1 MRTDCLKRLLETAIM
16 ATIRKNSN
24 GKYRAD
30 IRKNYTFIQ
39 AKTFLT
45 KKQAEQW
52 ASEMDVNIEAILTLT
67 PSKLKNLTPEIV
79 NEMGGLDLFQKLG
92 IELEFL
98 TFKDL
103 ADEYMTQWSKK
114 DPNQI
119 PRTSYWLKI
128 FGNQPIKAI
137 STSDIRKALD
147 HYAKGKCLKGDG
159 NGKSRETNKVRSSN
173 TVLRLKAVLSSIF
186 KYAIKRGYLK
196 NNPVEGIFIDATPNQ
211 VERFLDDRERKE
223 LMIACQ
229 QSTWDKLY
237 LVVLMAITTGMRKAE
252 ITNLRWTDI
261 NFDKGLAKLVN
272 TKNGSPRINPIPA
285 PALDELKKFRQV
297 GNGLIFVSP
306 NDIEKPFDFRVQWTR
321 AIQRANIKE
330 FRFHDLRHT
339 AASYLVMNGASL
351 HETAEILG
359 HKSTQTTKRYAH
371 LSTDHKSALS
381 ERVMDKIF
389 NG

>member
-1 MRTDCLKRLLETAIM
+1 MRTDCLKRLSEAAHL
-16 ATIRKNSN
+16 ATIRKLPN

-39 AKTFLT
+39 AKTFLS

-52 ASEMDVNIEAILTLT
+52 ASNMDANIEAILALT
-67 PSKLKNLTPEIV
+67 PLKLKNLTPEIV
-79 NEMGGLDLFQKLG
+79 SEMGGLDLFQKLG

-103 ADEYMTQWSKK
+103 ADEYIKQWSKK

-119 PRTSYWLKI
+119 PRTAYWLNILGKH
-128 FGNQPIKAI
+128 PIKAI

-159 NGKSRETNKVRSSN
+159 EGKSRETDKTRSSN

-186 KYAIKRGYLK
+186 KYAIRRGYLK
-196 NNPVEGIFIDATPNQ
+196 DNPVEGIFIDATPNQ
-211 VERFLDDRERKE
+211 VERFLDDRERKA
-223 LMIACQ
+223 LLSSCQ
-229 QSTWDKLY
+229 ESTWDKLY

-252 ITNLRWTDI
+252 IINLRWTDI
-261 NFDKGLAKLVN
+261 NFDKGLAKLAT
-272 TKNGSPRINPIPA
+272 TKNGAPRINPIPA
-285 PALDELKKFRQV
+285 IALDELKKFRQV
-297 GNGLIFVSP
+297 GNGLIFASSC
-306 NDIEKPFDFRVQWTR
+306 DSEKPFDFRVQWTR
-321 AIQRANIKE
+321 AMQRANIKN

-371 LSTDHKSALS
+371 LSTDHKSALA
-381 ERVMDKIF
+381 ERVMSKVLK
-389 NG
+389 N

>member
-1 MRTDCLKRLLETAIM
+1 M
-16 ATIRKNSN
+16 ATIRKLPN

-39 AKTFLT
+39 AKTFLS

-52 ASEMDVNIEAILTLT
+52 ASDIDANIEAILSLT
-67 PSKLKNLTPEIV
+67 PIKLTNLTPEV
-79 NEMGGLDLFQKLG
+79 VSEMGGLELFQKLG
-92 IELEFL
+92 VELEFL

-103 ADEYMTQWSKK
+103 ANEYMKQWSKK

-119 PRTSYWLKI
+119 PRAAYWLDV
-128 FGNQPIKAI
+128 FGKHPIKAI

-159 NGKSRETNKVRSSN
+159 TGKSRETDKARSSN

-186 KYAIKRGYLK
+186 KYAIRRGYLK
-196 NNPVEGIFIDATPNQ
+196 DNPVDGIFIDATPNQ
-211 VERFLDDRERKE
+211 VERFLDEWERKA
-223 LMIACQ
+223 LMASCLE
-229 QSTWDKLY
+229 SSWDKLY
-237 LVVLMAITTGMRKAE
+237 LIVLMAITTGMRKAE
-252 ITNLRWTDI
+252 LVNLRWTDI
-261 NFDKGLAKLVN
+261 NFEKGLAKLTI

-297 GNGLIFVSP
+297 GNGLIFVSSY
-306 NDIEKPFDFRVQWTR
+306 DMEKPFDFRVQWTR
-321 AIQRANIKE
+321 AMQRANIKN

-381 ERVMDKIF
+381 ERVMDKVF

>member
-1 MRTDCLKRLLETAIM
+1 M
-16 ATIRKNSN
+16 ATIRKLSN

-39 AKTFLT
+39 AKTFLS

-52 ASEMDVNIEAILTLT
+52 AANIDASVDTILALT

-98 TFKDL
+98 TFEEL
-103 ADEYMTQWSKK
+103 ANEYMKQWSKK

-119 PRTSYWLKI
+119 PRTAYWLAV
-128 FGNQPIKAI
+128 FGNRPIKAI
-137 STSDIRKALD
+137 STSEIRKALD

-159 NGKSRETNKVRSSN
+159 TGKSRETDKTRSSN

-186 KYAIKRGYLK
+186 KYAIRRGYLK
-196 NNPVEGIFIDATPNQ
+196 ENPVDGVFIDATPNQ
-211 VERFLDDRERKE
+211 VERFLDDTERKA
-223 LMIACQ
+223 LMSACQ
-229 QSTWDKLY
+229 ESTWDKLY

-252 ITNLRWTDI
+252 LINLRWTDI
-261 NFDKGLAKLVN
+261 NFDKGLAKLAT
-272 TKNGSPRINPIPA
+272 TKNGSPRINPIPI

-297 GNGLIFVSP
+297 GNGLIFPSP
-306 NDIEKPFDFRVQWTR
+306 NDAEKPFDFRVQWTR
-321 AIQRANIKE
+321 TMQRANIKN

-381 ERVMDKIF
+381 QRVMDKVF